1 MQECIL
7 VIDDDKELCSL
18 LVDYLKPEGFIVE
31 EAHDGETGIEM
42 ALSSVYSLLVLDIM
56 LPGRFD
62 GFDVLRKV
70 RAKSQVPIL
79 ILSARGD
86 DIDRISGLEMGADDY
101 LSKPFNPREL
111 LARIRTILWRFREGF
126 REVKI
131 SGAAKYVLGDVELD
145 SGALV
150 AYCAGKKVELTT
162 VEYQL
167 LEVLLH
173 HAGQT
178 VSRDELA
185 LKVLGRSLSP
195 FDRSID
201 VHISRLRKKLGP
213 DSHGVERIKA
223 IRGEGYLYTLS
234 PSLDNEP
241 SDQ

>member
-1 MQECIL
+1 MHPERIL

-18 LVDYLKPEGFIVE
+18 LIDYLKPEGFIVE
-31 EAHDGETGIEM
+31 EAHDGEKGIEM
-42 ALSSVYSLLVLDIM
+42 ALGNAYSLVVLDIM

-62 GFDVLRKV
+62 GFDVLQKV
-70 RAKSQVPIL
+70 RAKSMVPIL

-86 DIDRISGLEMGADDY
+86 DIDRIAGLEMGADDY
-101 LSKPFNPREL
+101 LPKPFNPREL
-111 LARIRTILWRFREGF
+111 LARIRTILWRFGKGL

-131 SGAAKYVLGDVELD
+131 SGAVKYVLGDIELD

-150 AYCAGKKVELTT
+150 AYCAGERVELTT

-173 HAGQT
+173 NAGQ
-178 VSRDELA
+178 VVPRDDLA

-201 VHISRLRKKLGP
+201 VHISRLRKKLRP
-213 DSHGVERIKA
+213 DCHGVERIKA
-223 IRGEGYLYTLS
+223 IRGQGYMYTLS
-234 PSLDNEP
+234 PS
-241 SDQ
+241 SDKIFFF